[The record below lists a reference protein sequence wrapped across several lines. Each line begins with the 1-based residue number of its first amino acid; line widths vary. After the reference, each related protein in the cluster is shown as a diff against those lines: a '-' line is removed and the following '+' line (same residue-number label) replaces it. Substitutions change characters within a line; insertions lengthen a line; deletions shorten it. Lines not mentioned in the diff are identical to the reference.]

1 MSSSN
6 PSITIIGSLNY
17 DLVTYT
23 NKVPQGGETYQANS
37 FETHVGGKGL
47 NESIAVAK
55 LTPKNSVL
63 LSSTASSSSSST
75 TTTSGDGDGAIRM
88 VGKIG
93 DDSFGQQ
100 LKQFLIDNKV
110 NVDHVHTVNNQTSG
124 VAVILVEEE
133 TGENRILITLGANGE
148 LKLDDKEYE
157 SIFPKTTGS
166 ITTTTT
172 TTTTKEGE
180 GGYLSFVILQNE
192 YPDTVKSI
200 NWIKSNRPQLNIAY
214 NPSPFKSEL
223 ITKELL
229 SKIDLL
235 IVNEGEALD
244 VANHLLKNSHQQDL
258 IDKINQINKSNV
270 TNSTGDNHTVLVEV
284 FLKLAI
290 ELQKL
295 INPDNVQIIV
305 ITMGSKGSI
314 YIAKNSGGC
323 GGSGGSQTTPQ
334 FIKSRKVEK
343 VIDTTGAGDTF
354 FGAIVLNLAL
364 GKLIDYAIKFAT
376 TASSLTIQKKGAAEG
391 IPSYEEVM
399 EIL

>member
-63 LSSTASSSSSST
+63 LSSTTTT

-166 ITTTTT
+166 ITTTTTTT

-270 TNSTGDNHTVLVEV
+270 TNSTGDNHTLLVKV

-295 INPDNVQIIV
+295 INPDNIQIIV

-314 YIAKNSGGC
+314 YIAKNSG

-354 FGAIVLNLAL
+354 FGAIVLNLAS

>member
-63 LSSTASSSSSST
+63 LSSTTTT

-148 LKLDDKEYE
+148 LKLDEKEYE

-166 ITTTTT
+166 I
-172 TTTTKEGE
+172 TTTKEGE

-270 TNSTGDNHTVLVEV
+270 PNSTGDNHTLLVEV

-314 YIAKNSGGC
+314 YIAKNSGGGG

>member
-63 LSSTASSSSSST
+63 LSSTTTT

-148 LKLDDKEYE
+148 LKLDEKEYE

-166 ITTTTT
+166 I
-172 TTTTKEGE
+172 TTTKEGE

-295 INPDNVQIIV
+295 INPDNIQIIV

-314 YIAKNSGGC
+314 YIAKNSGGGS
-323 GGSGGSQTTPQ
+323 GGGGSQTTPQ

>member
-63 LSSTASSSSSST
+63 LSSTTTT

-110 NVDHVHTVNNQTSG
+110 NVEHVHTVNNQTSG

-166 ITTTTT
+166 IT

-270 TNSTGDNHTVLVEV
+270 TNSTGDNHTLLVEV

-314 YIAKNSGGC
+314 YIAKNSG

>member
-55 LTPKNSVL
+55 LTPKNSLL
-63 LSSTASSSSSST
+63 LSSTSSST
-75 TTTSGDGDGAIRM
+75 TTSSGDGDGAIRM

-133 TGENRILITLGANGE
+133 TGENRILITLAANGE

-166 ITTTTT
+166 ITTT

-270 TNSTGDNHTVLVEV
+270 TNSTGNNHTLLVEV

-295 INPDNVQIIV
+295 INPDNIQIIV

-314 YIAKNSGGC
+314 YIAKNSG

>member
-63 LSSTASSSSSST
+63 LSSTSSSSS

-133 TGENRILITLGANGE
+133 TGENRILITLAANGE

-166 ITTTTT
+166 ITTTT
-172 TTTTKEGE
+172 KEGE

-192 YPDTVKSI
+192 YPDMVKSI

-270 TNSTGDNHTVLVEV
+270 TNSTGDNHTLLVEV

-314 YIAKNSGGC
+314 YIAKNSG
-323 GGSGGSQTTPQ
+323 GGSQTTPQ

-376 TASSLTIQKKGAAEG
+376 TASSLAIQKKGAAEG

>member
-63 LSSTASSSSSST
+63 LSSTTTT

-148 LKLDDKEYE
+148 LKLDEKEYE

-166 ITTTTT
+166 I
-172 TTTTKEGE
+172 TTTKEGE

-270 TNSTGDNHTVLVEV
+270 TNSTGNNHTLLVEV

-314 YIAKNSGGC
+314 YIAKNSGGGG

>member
-148 LKLDDKEYE
+148 LKLDEKEYE

-166 ITTTTT
+166 I
-172 TTTTKEGE
+172 TTTKEGE

-295 INPDNVQIIV
+295 INPDNIQIIV

-314 YIAKNSGGC
+314 YIAKNSGG
-323 GGSGGSQTTPQ
+323 GGGGGSQTTPQ

-354 FGAIVLNLAL
+354 FGAIVLSLAL

>member
-63 LSSTASSSSSST
+63 LSSTTTT

-166 ITTTTT
+166 IT

-314 YIAKNSGGC
+314 YIAKNSGG
-323 GGSGGSQTTPQ
+323 GSGGSQTTPQ

>member
-63 LSSTASSSSSST
+63 LSSTTT

-172 TTTTKEGE
+172 TTTKEGE

-192 YPDTVKSI
+192 YPDMVKSI

-295 INPDNVQIIV
+295 INPDNIQIIV

-314 YIAKNSGGC
+314 YIAKNSGG
-323 GGSGGSQTTPQ
+323 GGGGGSQTTPQ

>member
-63 LSSTASSSSSST
+63 LSSTT

-172 TTTTKEGE
+172 TTTKEGE

-192 YPDTVKSI
+192 YPDMVKSI

-270 TNSTGDNHTVLVEV
+270 TNSTGDNHTLLVKV

-314 YIAKNSGGC
+314 YIAKNSGG

>member
-63 LSSTASSSSSST
+63 LSSTTTTT

-148 LKLDDKEYE
+148 LKLDEKEYE

-166 ITTTTT
+166 ITT

-270 TNSTGDNHTVLVEV
+270 PNSTGDNHTLLVEV

-314 YIAKNSGGC
+314 YIAKNSG
-323 GGSGGSQTTPQ
+323 GGSQTTPQ

>member
-63 LSSTASSSSSST
+63 LSSTT
-75 TTTSGDGDGAIRM
+75 TTTSTSGDGDGAIRM

-148 LKLDDKEYE
+148 LKLDEKEYE

-166 ITTTTT
+166 I
-172 TTTTKEGE
+172 TTTKEGE

-295 INPDNVQIIV
+295 INPDNIQIIV

>member
-63 LSSTASSSSSST
+63 LNSSSSTT

-166 ITTTTT
+166 ITTT

-270 TNSTGDNHTVLVEV
+270 TNSTGDNHTLLVEV

-314 YIAKNSGGC
+314 YIAKNSG

>member
-63 LSSTASSSSSST
+63 LSSTTT

-172 TTTTKEGE
+172 TTTKEGE

-192 YPDTVKSI
+192 YPDMVKSI

-270 TNSTGDNHTVLVEV
+270 TNFTGDNHTLLVEV

-295 INPDNVQIIV
+295 INPDNIQIIV

-314 YIAKNSGGC
+314 YIAKNSGG
-323 GGSGGSQTTPQ
+323 GGGGGSQTTPQ

>member
-63 LSSTASSSSSST
+63 LSSTTTT

-166 ITTTTT
+166 I
-172 TTTTKEGE
+172 TTTKEGE

-295 INPDNVQIIV
+295 INPDNIQIIV

-314 YIAKNSGGC
+314 YIAKNSGGGS
-323 GGSGGSQTTPQ
+323 GGGGSQTTPQ

>member
-63 LSSTASSSSSST
+63 LSSTTTT

-148 LKLDDKEYE
+148 LKLDEKEYE

-166 ITTTTT
+166 I
-172 TTTTKEGE
+172 TTTKEGE

-270 TNSTGDNHTVLVEV
+270 PNSTGDNHTLLVEV

-295 INPDNVQIIV
+295 INPDNIQIIV

-314 YIAKNSGGC
+314 YIAKNSGG
-323 GGSGGSQTTPQ
+323 GGGGGSQTTPQ

>member
-63 LSSTASSSSSST
+63 LSSTTTTT

-166 ITTTTT
+166 ITTT

-295 INPDNVQIIV
+295 INPDNIQIIV

-314 YIAKNSGGC
+314 YIAKNSGGGS
-323 GGSGGSQTTPQ
+323 GGGGSQTTPQ

>member
-55 LTPKNSVL
+55 LTPKNSLL
-63 LSSTASSSSSST
+63 LSSTSSST
-75 TTTSGDGDGAIRM
+75 TTSSGDGDGAIRM

-133 TGENRILITLGANGE
+133 TGENRILITLAANGE

-166 ITTTTT
+166 ITTT

-270 TNSTGDNHTVLVEV
+270 TNSTGNNHTLLVEV

-323 GGSGGSQTTPQ
+323 GGSGGSGSQTTPQ

>member
-157 SIFPKTTGS
+157 SVFPKTTGS
-166 ITTTTT
+166 ITTT

-270 TNSTGDNHTVLVEV
+270 TNSTGNNHTLLVEV

-314 YIAKNSGGC
+314 YIAKNSG
-323 GGSGGSQTTPQ
+323 GGSQTTPQ

-376 TASSLTIQKKGAAEG
+376 TASSLAIQKKGAAEG

>member
-63 LSSTASSSSSST
+63 LSSTSSSSS

-166 ITTTTT
+166 ITTTT
-172 TTTTKEGE
+172 KEGE

-192 YPDTVKSI
+192 YPDMVKSI

-270 TNSTGDNHTVLVEV
+270 TNSTGDNHTLLVEV

-314 YIAKNSGGC
+314 YIAKNSG
-323 GGSGGSQTTPQ
+323 GGSQTTPQ

-376 TASSLTIQKKGAAEG
+376 TASSLAIQKKGAAEG

>member
-63 LSSTASSSSSST
+63 LSSTTTT

-166 ITTTTT
+166 IT

-270 TNSTGDNHTVLVEV
+270 TNSTGDNHTLLVEV

-314 YIAKNSGGC
+314 YIAKNSGGGS
-323 GGSGGSQTTPQ
+323 GGGGSQTTPQ

>member
-63 LSSTASSSSSST
+63 LSSTTT

-166 ITTTTT
+166 ITTT

-270 TNSTGDNHTVLVEV
+270 TNSTGDNHTLLVEV

-295 INPDNVQIIV
+295 INPDNIQIIV

-314 YIAKNSGGC
+314 YIAKNSGGGS
-323 GGSGGSQTTPQ
+323 GGGGSQTTPQ

>member
-63 LSSTASSSSSST
+63 LSSTASSSSSSS

-148 LKLDDKEYE
+148 LKLDEKEYE

-166 ITTTTT
+166 I
-172 TTTTKEGE
+172 TTTKEGE

-295 INPDNVQIIV
+295 INPDNIQIIV

-314 YIAKNSGGC
+314 YIAKNSGGGS
-323 GGSGGSQTTPQ
+323 GGGGSQTTPQ

>member
-63 LSSTASSSSSST
+63 LSSTTTT

-166 ITTTTT
+166 IT

-270 TNSTGDNHTVLVEV
+270 TNSTGDNHTLLVEV

-314 YIAKNSGGC
+314 YIAKNSG

>member
-63 LSSTASSSSSST
+63 LNGSSST

-172 TTTTKEGE
+172 TTTKEGE

-192 YPDTVKSI
+192 YPDMVKSI

-223 ITKELL
+223 ITKELV

-270 TNSTGDNHTVLVEV
+270 TNSTGDNHTLLVEV

-295 INPDNVQIIV
+295 INPDNIQIIV

-314 YIAKNSGGC
+314 YIAKNSGG
-323 GGSGGSQTTPQ
+323 GGGGGGSQTTPQ

>member
-55 LTPKNSVL
+55 LTPKNSLL
-63 LSSTASSSSSST
+63 LSSTSSST
-75 TTTSGDGDGAIRM
+75 TTSSGDGDGAIRM

-133 TGENRILITLGANGE
+133 TGENRILITLAANGE

-166 ITTTTT
+166 ITTT

-270 TNSTGDNHTVLVEV
+270 TNSTGDNHTLLVEV

-295 INPDNVQIIV
+295 INPDNIQIIV

-314 YIAKNSGGC
+314 YIAKNSG

>member
-1 MSSSN
+1 M

-23 NKVPQGGETYQANS
+23 NKIPQGGETYQANS

-63 LSSTASSSSSST
+63 LSSTSSSSSTTT

-110 NVDHVHTVNNQTSG
+110 NVDHVITVINQTSG
-124 VAVILVEEE
+124 VAIILVEQNNN
-133 TGENRILITLGANGE
+133 GENRILIIPGANGE

-157 SIFPKTTGS
+157 TIFSKNKGND
-166 ITTTTT
+166 
-172 TTTTKEGE
+172 EFN
-180 GGYLSFVILQNE
+180 SFVILQNE
-192 YPDTVKSI
+192 YPDTIKSI
-200 NWIKSNRPQLNIAY
+200 NWIKKNRPQLNIAY

-244 VANHLLKNSHQQDL
+244 VANHLMKNSHQQDL
-258 IDKINQINKSNV
+258 IDQINHINCGG
-270 TNSTGDNHTVLVEV
+270 NGGGDDGGDNSKLLIEV

-290 ELQKL
+290 ELQHL
-295 INPDNVQIIV
+295 INPHNVQVVI

-314 YIAKNSGGC
+314 YIAKETNNNNNNNN
-323 GGSGGSQTTPQ
+323 PQ
-334 FIKSRKVEK
+334 FIEARKVEK

-391 IPSYEEVM
+391 IPSYQEV
-399 EIL
+399 IDNL

>member
-55 LTPKNSVL
+55 LTPKNSLL
-63 LSSTASSSSSST
+63 LSSTSSST
-75 TTTSGDGDGAIRM
+75 TTSSGDGDGAIRM

-166 ITTTTT
+166 ITTT

-270 TNSTGDNHTVLVEV
+270 TNSTGDNHTLLVEV

-314 YIAKNSGGC
+314 YIAKNSG

-376 TASSLTIQKKGAAEG
+376 TASNLTIQKKGAAEG

>member
-63 LSSTASSSSSST
+63 LNGSSST

-100 LKQFLIDNKV
+100 LKQFLIHNKV

-124 VAVILVEEE
+124 VVVILVEEE

-166 ITTTTT
+166 ITTTT

-270 TNSTGDNHTVLVEV
+270 TNSTGDNHTLLVEV

-295 INPDNVQIIV
+295 INPDNIQIIV

-314 YIAKNSGGC
+314 YIAKNSGG
-323 GGSGGSQTTPQ
+323 GGGGGSQTTPQ